1 MISLNYILNM
11 NPILLAI
18 EWADIRNFLLG
29 MGTGFVLLA
38 LFVAFMLIT
47 GRQKQT
53 KIIKSKEMTLNDAK
67 VQEMIEFKQNQLIET
82 ARIADNAYFR
92 VAFELS
98 MELMT
103 DIAKYYFKDS
113 KYPIFELS
121 IQELLD
127 LNYYITK
134 RLEKLINGRFIR
146 RFKNYRISTIVN
158 IMNKK
163 KALDNSKLMKLN
175 RQYKVSK
182 LLSIG
187 TAVLNYANP
196 IYWFRKFAIKPSTT
210 LVTKEACK
218 LIIRIVGEE
227 TNKLYSKKMFELP
240 EDETKVEKELDDI
253 IEEESDKL
261 DIKDE
266 GGETD
271 VVQTK
276 KTR

>member
-1 MISLNYILNM
+1 MMFIKSLLNM
-11 NPILLAI
+11 QLYLLAI
-18 EWADIRNFLLG
+18 EWVDIRNFLLG

-47 GRQKQT
+47 GRKKQS
-53 KIIKSKEMTLNDAK
+53 KIYKSKELTLQDKDIQA
-67 VQEMIEFKQNQLIET
+67 MIEFKQNQLIET

-113 KYPIFELS
+113 KYPLYELS

-134 RLEKLINGRFIR
+134 RLTKLINGKFIR

-158 IMNKK
+158 LLNKK
-163 KALDNSKLMKLN
+163 KALDNSKIMKLN

-182 LLSIG
+182 ILSIG
-187 TAVLNYANP
+187 AAVLNYANP
-196 IYWFRKFAIKPSTT
+196 IYWFRKIAIKPSTT

-227 TNKLYSKKMFELP
+227 TNNLYSKKMFETP
-240 EDETKVEKELDDI
+240 TDETIVENEFDKA
-253 IEEESDKL
+253 IEEAEIL
-261 DIKDE
+261 ENQE
-266 GGETD
+266 GGEAD
-271 VVQTK
+271 VIQTK
-276 KTR
+276 KGR

>member
-1 MISLNYILNM
+1 MVSLKLLLNFY
-11 NPILLAI
+11 PIILAI
-18 EWADIRNFLLG
+18 QWRDIRNFLLG
-29 MGTGFVLLA
+29 MGSGFVLLA
-38 LFVAFMLIT
+38 MFVAFMLIT
-47 GRQKQT
+47 GRKKQT
-53 KIIKSKEMTLNDAK
+53 KIIMSKELSLNDSK
-67 VQEMIEFKQNQLIET
+67 IQEMIEFKQNQLVET

-121 IQELLD
+121 IQELLN

-158 IMNKK
+158 ILNKK

-182 LLSIG
+182 ILSVG
-187 TAVLNYANP
+187 AAVLNYANP

-227 TNKLYSKKMFELP
+227 TNKLYSKKMFETP
-240 EDETKVEKELDDI
+240 IDESKIENEIDQIIEDESNEQEI
-253 IEEESDKL
+253 IE
-261 DIKDE
+261 
-266 GGETD
+266 GGDTD
-271 VVQTK
+271 VIQTK
-276 KTR
+276 KNR

>member
-1 MISLNYILNM
+1 MMFIKSLLNM
-11 NPILLAI
+11 QIYLLAI
-18 EWADIRNFLLG
+18 EWVDIRNFLLG

-47 GRQKQT
+47 GRKKQS
-53 KIIKSKEMTLNDAK
+53 KIYKSKELTLQDTDIQA
-67 VQEMIEFKQNQLIET
+67 MIEFKQNQLIET

-113 KYPIFELS
+113 KYPLYELS

-134 RLEKLINGRFIR
+134 RLTKLINGKFIR

-158 IMNKK
+158 LLNKK
-163 KALDNSKLMKLN
+163 KALDNSKIMKLN

-182 LLSIG
+182 ILSIG
-187 TAVLNYANP
+187 VAVLNYANP
-196 IYWFRKFAIKPSTT
+196 IYWFRKIAIKPSTT

-227 TNKLYSKKMFELP
+227 TNNLYSKKMFETP
-240 EDETKVEKELDDI
+240 TDETIVENEFDKA
-253 IEEESDKL
+253 IEEAEIL
-261 DIKDE
+261 ENQE
-266 GGETD
+266 GGEAD
-271 VVQTK
+271 VIQTK
-276 KTR
+276 KGR

>member
-1 MISLNYILNM
+1 MYLLYGFIKTGFLM
-11 NPILLAI
+11 LAI

-38 LFVAFMLIT
+38 VFVALVMIT
-47 GRQKQT
+47 GRRNQT
-53 KIIKSKEMTLNDAK
+53 KIIKSKESPLLDAS
-67 VQEMIEFKQNQLIET
+67 VVTMIEAKQGLLTET

-103 DIAKYYFKDS
+103 EIAKYYFPDS
-113 KYPIFELS
+113 KYPIYELS
-121 IQELLD
+121 IQELLN

-146 RFKNYRISTIVN
+146 HFKNYRISSIVS
-158 IMNKK
+158 ILNKK

-182 LLSIG
+182 ILSIG
-187 TAVLNYANP
+187 ATVLNYANP
-196 IYWFRKFAIKPSTT
+196 IYWFRKLALKPSTT

-218 LIIRIVGEE
+218 LILQIVGEE
-227 TNKLYSKKMFELP
+227 TNNLYSKKLFETP
-240 EDETKVEKELDDI
+240 EDEMKIETELDQMIDQEASTI
-253 IEEESDKL
+253 KEE
-261 DIKDE
+261 
-266 GGETD
+266 
-271 VVQTK
+271 
-276 KTR
+276 

>member
-1 MISLNYILNM
+1 MSMMNLLLNFHPFM
-11 NPILLAI
+11 LAI
-18 EWADIRNFLLG
+18 EWRDIRNFLLG

-38 LFVAFMLIT
+38 VFVALMLIT
-47 GRQKQT
+47 SRKKQT
-53 KIIKSKEMTLNDAK
+53 KIIMSKELTLNDIK
-67 VQEMIEFKQNQLIET
+67 IQEMIEFKQNQLVDT

-182 LLSIG
+182 ILSIG
-187 TAVLNYANP
+187 SAVLNYANP

-227 TNKLYSKKMFELP
+227 TNKLYSKKMFEP
-240 EDETKVEKELDDI
+240 PVDETKIETEFDQVMEETESLDL
-253 IEEESDKL
+253 K
-261 DIKDE
+261 E

-271 VVQTK
+271 AVQTK
-276 KTR
+276 KNR

>member
-1 MISLNYILNM
+1 MLFMKPMYYIHLY
-11 NPILLAI
+11 LLAI
-18 EWADIRNFLLG
+18 EWVDIRNFLLG

-38 LFVAFMLIT
+38 LFVAFILIT
-47 GRQKQT
+47 GRKKQT
-53 KIIKSKEMTLNDAK
+53 KIYKSKEMTLNDSA
-67 VQEMIEFKQNQLIET
+67 VQAMIEYKQNQLVET

-113 KYPIFELS
+113 KYPLYELS

-134 RLEKLINGRFIR
+134 RLTKLINGKFIR

-158 IMNKK
+158 LLNKK
-163 KALDNSKLMKLN
+163 KALDNSKIMKLN

-182 LLSIG
+182 ILSIG
-187 TAVLNYANP
+187 SAILNYANP
-196 IYWFRKFAIKPSTT
+196 IYWFRKIAIKPSTT

-227 TNKLYSKKMFELP
+227 TNNLYSKKMFETP
-240 EDETKVEKELDDI
+240 PDETIVEDEFDKAVEEA
-253 IEEESDKL
+253 EKL
-261 DIKDE
+261 EIQE
-266 GGETD
+266 GGEAD
-271 VVQTK
+271 VIQTK
-276 KTR
+276 KSR

>member
-1 MISLNYILNM
+1 MSMMNLLLNFHPFM
-11 NPILLAI
+11 LAI
-18 EWADIRNFLLG
+18 EWRDIRNFLLG

-38 LFVAFMLIT
+38 VFVALMLIT
-47 GRQKQT
+47 SRKKQT
-53 KIIKSKEMTLNDAK
+53 KIIMSKELTLNDIK
-67 VQEMIEFKQNQLIET
+67 IQEMIEFKQNQLVDT

-182 LLSIG
+182 ILSIG
-187 TAVLNYANP
+187 SAVLNYANP

-227 TNKLYSKKMFELP
+227 TNKLYSKKMFEP
-240 EDETKVEKELDDI
+240 PVDETKIETEFDQVMEETESLDL
-253 IEEESDKL
+253 K
-261 DIKDE
+261 E

-271 VVQTK
+271 AVQTK

>member
-1 MISLNYILNM
+1 MSMMNLLLNFHPFM
-11 NPILLAI
+11 LAI
-18 EWADIRNFLLG
+18 EWRDIRNFLLG

-38 LFVAFMLIT
+38 VFVALMLIT
-47 GRQKQT
+47 SRKKQT
-53 KIIKSKEMTLNDAK
+53 KIIMSKELTLNDIK
-67 VQEMIEFKQNQLIET
+67 IQEMIEFKQNQLVDT

-182 LLSIG
+182 ILSIG
-187 TAVLNYANP
+187 SAVLNYANP

-227 TNKLYSKKMFELP
+227 TNKLYSKKMFEP
-240 EDETKVEKELDDI
+240 PVDETKIETEFDQV
-253 IEEESDKL
+253 IEETESL
-261 DIKDE
+261 DLKE

-271 VVQTK
+271 AVQTK

>member
-1 MISLNYILNM
+1 MLFIKSILLFQ
-11 NPILLAI
+11 PIMLAI
-18 EWADIRNFLLG
+18 EWVDIRNFLLG

-38 LFVAFMLIT
+38 MFVAMILIT
-47 GRQKQT
+47 GRKKQT
-53 KIIKSKEMTLNDAK
+53 RIYKSKELTLNDSA
-67 VQEMIEFKQNQLIET
+67 VQAMIEYKQNQLVET

-113 KYPIFELS
+113 KYPLYELS

-134 RLEKLINGRFIR
+134 RLTKLVNGKFIR

-158 IMNKK
+158 LLNKK
-163 KALDNSKLMKLN
+163 KALDNSKIMKLN

-182 LLSIG
+182 ILSIG
-187 TAVLNYANP
+187 AAVLNYANP
-196 IYWFRKFAIKPSTT
+196 IYWFRKIAIKPSTT

-227 TNKLYSKKMFELP
+227 TNNLYSKKIFENP
-240 EDETKVEKELDDI
+240 ADEAIVENEFDKIVEEVESTELQ
-253 IEEESDKL
+253 
-261 DIKDE
+261 E
-266 GGETD
+266 GGEAD

-276 KTR
+276 KSR

>member
-1 MISLNYILNM
+1 MTPMNLLLNFHPFM
-11 NPILLAI
+11 LAI
-18 EWADIRNFLLG
+18 EWRDIRNFLLG

-38 LFVAFMLIT
+38 VFVALMLIT
-47 GRQKQT
+47 SRKKQT
-53 KIIKSKEMTLNDAK
+53 KIIMSKELTLNDTK
-67 VQEMIEFKQNQLIET
+67 IQEMIEFKQNQLIET

-121 IQELLD
+121 IQELLN

-158 IMNKK
+158 ILNKK

-182 LLSIG
+182 ILSIG
-187 TAVLNYANP
+187 SAVLNYANP

-227 TNKLYSKKMFELP
+227 TNKLYSKKMFETP
-240 EDETKVEKELDDI
+240 VDETKIETELDQV
-253 IEEESDKL
+253 IEQEAESL
-261 DIKDE
+261 DLKE
-266 GGETD
+266 GGDTD
-271 VVQTK
+271 AVQTK
-276 KTR
+276 KNR

>member
-1 MISLNYILNM
+1 MSMMYLLLNFHPFM
-11 NPILLAI
+11 LAI
-18 EWADIRNFLLG
+18 EWRDIRNFLLG

-38 LFVAFMLIT
+38 VFVALMLIT
-47 GRQKQT
+47 SRKKQT
-53 KIIKSKEMTLNDAK
+53 KIIMSKELTLNDIK
-67 VQEMIEFKQNQLIET
+67 IQEMIEFKQNQLVDT

-182 LLSIG
+182 ILSIG
-187 TAVLNYANP
+187 SAVLNYANP

-227 TNKLYSKKMFELP
+227 TNKLYSKKMFEP
-240 EDETKVEKELDDI
+240 PVDETKIETEFDQV
-253 IEEESDKL
+253 IEETESL
-261 DIKDE
+261 DLKE

-271 VVQTK
+271 AVQTK

>member
-1 MISLNYILNM
+1 MTPMNLLLNFHPFM
-11 NPILLAI
+11 LAI
-18 EWADIRNFLLG
+18 EWRDIRNFLLG

-38 LFVAFMLIT
+38 VFVALMLIT
-47 GRQKQT
+47 SRKKQT
-53 KIIKSKEMTLNDAK
+53 KIIMSKELTLNDTK
-67 VQEMIEFKQNQLIET
+67 IQEMIEFKQNQLIET

-103 DIAKYYFKDS
+103 DIDKYYFKDS

-121 IQELLD
+121 IQELLN

-158 IMNKK
+158 ILNKK

-182 LLSIG
+182 ILSIG
-187 TAVLNYANP
+187 SAVLNYANP

-227 TNKLYSKKMFELP
+227 TNKLYSKKMFETP
-240 EDETKVEKELDDI
+240 VDETKIETELDQV
-253 IEEESDKL
+253 IEQEAESL
-261 DIKDE
+261 DLKE
-266 GGETD
+266 GGDTD
-271 VVQTK
+271 AVQTK
-276 KTR
+276 KNR

>member
-1 MISLNYILNM
+1 MLFIKSLLN
-11 NPILLAI
+11 IQLYLLAI
-18 EWADIRNFLLG
+18 EWVDIRNFLLG

-38 LFVAFMLIT
+38 LFVAFILIT
-47 GRQKQT
+47 GRKRQS
-53 KIIKSKEMTLNDAK
+53 KIYKSKEKTLNDTAI
-67 VQEMIEFKQNQLIET
+67 QELIEFKQNQLIET

-113 KYPIFELS
+113 KYPMYELS

-134 RLEKLINGRFIR
+134 RLTKLINGKFIR

-158 IMNKK
+158 LLNKK
-163 KALDNSKLMKLN
+163 KALDNSKIMKLN

-182 LLSIG
+182 ILSIG
-187 TAVLNYANP
+187 AAVLNYANP
-196 IYWFRKFAIKPSTT
+196 IYWFRKIAIKPSTT

-227 TNKLYSKKMFELP
+227 TNNLYSKKMFETP
-240 EDETKVEKELDDI
+240 TDETVVEHEFDKAV
-253 IEEESDKL
+253 EEAEILESQ
-261 DIKDE
+261 E
-266 GGETD
+266 GGDAD
-271 VVQTK
+271 VIQTK
-276 KTR
+276 KSR

>member
-1 MISLNYILNM
+1 MMFIKSLLNM
-11 NPILLAI
+11 QIYLLAI
-18 EWADIRNFLLG
+18 EWVDIRNFLLG

-47 GRQKQT
+47 GRKKQS
-53 KIIKSKEMTLNDAK
+53 KIYKSKELTLQDKDIQA
-67 VQEMIEFKQNQLIET
+67 MIEFKQNQLIET

-113 KYPIFELS
+113 KYPLYELS

-134 RLEKLINGRFIR
+134 RLTKLINGKFIR

-158 IMNKK
+158 LLNKK
-163 KALDNSKLMKLN
+163 KALDNSKIMKLN

-182 LLSIG
+182 ILSIG
-187 TAVLNYANP
+187 AAVLNYANP
-196 IYWFRKFAIKPSTT
+196 IYWFRKIAIKPSTT

-227 TNKLYSKKMFELP
+227 TNNLYSKKMFETP
-240 EDETKVEKELDDI
+240 TDETIVENEFDKA
-253 IEEESDKL
+253 IEEAEIL
-261 DIKDE
+261 ENQE
-266 GGETD
+266 GGEAD
-271 VVQTK
+271 VIQTK
-276 KTR
+276 KSR

>member
-1 MISLNYILNM
+1 MMFIKSLLNM
-11 NPILLAI
+11 QIYLLAI
-18 EWADIRNFLLG
+18 EWVDIRNFLLG

-47 GRQKQT
+47 GRKKQS
-53 KIIKSKEMTLNDAK
+53 KIYKSKELTLQDTDIQA
-67 VQEMIEFKQNQLIET
+67 MIEFKQNQLIET

-113 KYPIFELS
+113 KYPLYELS

-134 RLEKLINGRFIR
+134 RLTKLINGKFIR

-158 IMNKK
+158 LLNKK
-163 KALDNSKLMKLN
+163 KALDNSKIMKLN

-182 LLSIG
+182 ILSIG
-187 TAVLNYANP
+187 AAVLNYANP
-196 IYWFRKFAIKPSTT
+196 IYWFRKIAIKPSTT

-227 TNKLYSKKMFELP
+227 TNNLYSKKMFETP
-240 EDETKVEKELDDI
+240 TDETIVENEFDKA
-253 IEEESDKL
+253 IEEAEIL
-261 DIKDE
+261 ENQE
-266 GGETD
+266 GGEAD
-271 VVQTK
+271 VIQTK
-276 KTR
+276 KGR